1 MSSVTLTIAT
11 DSLLSLP
18 SGASYSDRSG
28 QASVKVSRKA
38 ATATDPEYIYIYA
51 TCDSLQLQCERYERY
66 IRNLHK
72 DYGEQLNGMVT
83 RLAEAR
89 QEVQEVKEKSPN
101 GIGTALKWYLA
112 GLVSGIIGTII
123 IFIKLKK

>member
-1 MSSVTLTIAT
+1 MSAVSLTIAT
-11 DSLLSLP
+11 DSLRSLP
-18 SGASYSDRSG
+18 SGASYSERSG
-28 QASVKVSRKA
+28 QASVKVTRRA
-38 ATATDPEYIYIYA
+38 ATATEPEYIYVYA

-66 IRNLHK
+66 IRSLHK

-89 QEVQEVKEKSPN
+89 QEVQELKEKPPN